1 MAFQELME
9 ASFDYQTNN
18 LYTAL
23 PGIVVT
29 VRDDFNQLSV
39 DVQPTVNIKNK
50 DGTTKERP
58 VVLNVP
64 VQMPSSST
72 AALTFP
78 INVGDPVLLVYAM
91 RSLDTWKRGQGRAVL
106 PNDNRKFDKRD
117 CVAIPGIWPFSRSIN
132 NPSVR
137 MWAHDT
143 GDLVIVNN
151 IGSGSENEVR
161 LQLSGNIIVNT
172 NQDVE
177 VNCNN
182 ATVVAQS
189 TIDMSCTDF
198 ILDASNNIS
207 ITAATADIIIPTTTW
222 IGNIDITGSLV
233 QIGNYTMTG
242 TATFNGIVF
251 NSHKHTGVTPGVG
264 TSGTPTN

>member
-1 MAFQELME
+1 MSLQEF
-9 ASFDYQTNN
+9 ANAAFDYQTNN
-18 LYTAL
+18 LYTAM

-29 VRDDFNQLSV
+29 VRDNFNRLSV
-39 DVQPTVNIKNK
+39 DVQPSVNIKNK

-78 INVGDPVLLVYAM
+78 VNVGDPVLLVYSM
-91 RSLDTWKRGQGRAVL
+91 RSVDNWKRGQGRPSV

-117 CVAIPGIWPFSRSIN
+117 CIAIPGIWPFAQSVN

-137 MWAHDT
+137 VWSHNT

-151 IGSGSENEVR
+151 IGGTENEVR
-161 LQLSGNIIVNT
+161 LHQGGNITINT
-172 NQDVE
+172 NQNVE

-182 ATVVAQS
+182 ATVTAQGGITLDS
-189 TIDMSCTDF
+189 QTLDVTAITATID
-198 ILDASNNIS
+198 IG
-207 ITAATADIIIPTTTW
+207 TTTW
-222 IGNIDITGSLV
+222 TGNIIHNGNYSQT
-233 QIGNYTMTG
+233 GNYTLIG
-242 TATFNGIVF
+242 TATMNGIVF
-251 NSHKHTGVTPGVG
+251 DTHKHTGVQTGPSNTGG
-264 TSGTPTN
+264 PTN

>member
-18 LYTAL
+18 MYTAL
-23 PGIVVT
+23 PGIIVT
-29 VRDDFNQLSV
+29 VRDSFNQLSV
-39 DVQPTVNIKNK
+39 DVQPTVSIKNK
-50 DGTTKERP
+50 DGTMKDRP
-58 VVLNVP
+58 VVMNVP

-78 INVGDPVLLVYAM
+78 VNVGDPVLLVYAM
-91 RSLDTWKRGQGRAVL
+91 RSMDTWKRGEGRTVL

-117 CVAIPGIWPFSRSIN
+117 CIAIPGIWPFSRSIN
-132 NPSVR
+132 NPTVR

-198 ILDASNNIS
+198 ILDASSNIS
-207 ITAATADIIIPTTTW
+207 ITAATADITIPTTTW
-222 IGNIDITGSLV
+222 IGNITQTGTYTLTGNIS
-233 QIGNYTMTG
+233 QSGNYTGTG
-242 TATFNGIVF
+242 VQTFNGVIF
-251 NSHKHTGVTPGVG
+251 STHDHIPGPG
-264 TSGTPTN
+264 PSNP